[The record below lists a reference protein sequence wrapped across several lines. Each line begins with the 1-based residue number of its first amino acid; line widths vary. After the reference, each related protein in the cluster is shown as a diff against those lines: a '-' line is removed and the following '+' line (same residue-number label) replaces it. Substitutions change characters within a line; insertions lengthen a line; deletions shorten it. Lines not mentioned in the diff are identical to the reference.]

1 MAYVVAAYFLGLLL
15 GSRIVPRLIRRVGH
29 VRVFAAFASIIS
41 AAFILYPAFPDLVVW
56 TVMRLIVGFCFSG
69 VYVVVESWLNDVAT
83 NETRGQALS
92 LYMIVQMV
100 GLVAAQGVLILADPG
115 GWTLFVV
122 ISVLVS
128 LSFTPILLTTISAP
142 VFETTSPMSLRE
154 LYRVSPLG
162 VVGIVL
168 LGSVFS
174 GLFGMSAVYGA
185 ERGLSVPQIS
195 ALVASIYIGG
205 LLSQYPVGWLSDRMD
220 RRRLIL
226 IMAALGAGAA
236 LVGWG
241 MGQGLVALYLASL
254 VIGGVANP
262 LYSLLIAHTN
272 DFLEPKDMAAA
283 SGGMLFLNGCG
294 AIGGPIAV
302 GYLMQRFG
310 PPMFFLFTAAL
321 LAAISLYAL
330 WRTTRRAA
338 PSLAEQ
344 SSYAPIMPQASPV
357 AVEVAQEIAI
367 ERIEDAHAE
376 AEIIRADDTAQ

>member
-1 MAYVVAAYFLGLLL
+1 MLTIFKNAWTLLLGLMLLMVGNGLQGTLLGVRGGIEGFDSAGMAYVVAAYFLGLLL

-272 DFLEPKDMAAA
+272 DFLEP
-283 SGGMLFLNGCG
+283 
-294 AIGGPIAV
+294 
-302 GYLMQRFG
+302 
-310 PPMFFLFTAAL
+310 
-321 LAAISLYAL
+321 
-330 WRTTRRAA
+330 
-338 PSLAEQ
+338 
-344 SSYAPIMPQASPV
+344 
-357 AVEVAQEIAI
+357 
-367 ERIEDAHAE
+367 
-376 AEIIRADDTAQ
+376 